1 MSSFPRLTQVHGK
14 VRPEEDNSEVAITLL
29 TWRRNGLIYFQSAF
43 GAPSALEPI
52 SEADLS
58 YALELM
64 RESMR
69 QGALGFGFGITYTP
83 GASHGEIY
91 QAFAAAAELEAP
103 VFVHMRGANRM
114 GIPGSRCSDG

>member
-1 MSSFPRLTQVHGK
+1 
-14 VRPEEDNSEVAITLL
+14 
-29 TWRRNGLIYFQSAF
+29 
-43 GAPSALEPI
+43 
-52 SEADLS
+52 
-58 YALELM
+58 
-64 RESMR
+64 MR

-114 GIPGSRCSDG
+114 GGDLLAPIQEVIANALATGASLHIVHLNSSTDGIVPGPPSP